1 MRAPLKVKT
10 DYLNILL
17 DLAAQ
22 RTRERGDR
30 AYERVLG
37 MPLRDVRLLRMI
49 GTQPG
54 ISMGALSD
62 GSGLEK
68 TLASKVIGSLVK
80 RGLVERQIGRKD
92 ARNVHLTLTDSGED
106 VVKRA
111 EPLGKTLESG
121 FSLMLGEDELRELRS
136 SLQKVLDAE
145 LATREQFERW
155 LDEIAGQAPR

>member
-1 MRAPLKVKT
+1 MRRPLKLKT
-10 DYLNILL
+10 DYLNLLL

-49 GTQPG
+49 GAQPG
-54 ISMGALSD
+54 IAMGALSD

-68 TLASKVIGSLVK
+68 TLASKVVGSLAK
-80 RGLVERQIGRKD
+80 RGLLERQIGQKD
-92 ARNVHLTLTDSGED
+92 ARNVHLVLTDKGVD

-111 EPLGKTLESG
+111 EPLGKKLEAG
-121 FSLMLGEDELRELRS
+121 FSLLLGKNELDELRN

-145 LATREQFERW
+145 LATREQFEVW
-155 LDEIAGQAPR
+155 LQKIADPAAD

>member
-49 GTQPG
+49 GKDPG
-54 ISMGALSD
+54 IAMGALAD

-68 TLASKVIGSLVK
+68 TLASKVVGSLHK
-80 RGLVERQIGRKD
+80 RGLVERQIGEKD
-92 ARNVHLTLTDSGED
+92 ARIVRLILTDKGVD
-106 VVKRA
+106 VVKKA
-111 EPLGKTLESG
+111 DPLGKKLESG
-121 FSLMLGEDELRELRS
+121 FSLLLADDELREFRS
-136 SLQKVLDAE
+136 SLQKILDAE
-145 LATREQFERW
+145 LATRDQFESW

>member
-1 MRAPLKVKT
+1 MRHHLKIKT
-10 DYLNILL
+10 DYLNLLL

-49 GTQPG
+49 GVQPG
-54 ISMGALSD
+54 IAMGALSD
-62 GSGLEK
+62 ESGLEK
-68 TLASKVIGSLVK
+68 TLASKVVGSLVK
-80 RGLVERQIGRKD
+80 RGLVERMIGQKD
-92 ARNVHLTLTDSGED
+92 ARNVHLVLTDEGAD
-106 VVKRA
+106 LVKRA
-111 EPLGKTLESG
+111 EPLGKKLEAG
-121 FSLMLGEDELRELRS
+121 FLLLLGNDQLEELRN

-155 LDEIAGQAPR
+155 LDEITGPAAD

>member
-1 MRAPLKVKT
+1 MRTPLKVKT

-37 MPLRDVRLLRMI
+37 MPLRNVRLLRII

-92 ARNVHLTLTDSGED
+92 ARNVHLMLTDSGVD
-106 VVKRA
+106 MVKRA